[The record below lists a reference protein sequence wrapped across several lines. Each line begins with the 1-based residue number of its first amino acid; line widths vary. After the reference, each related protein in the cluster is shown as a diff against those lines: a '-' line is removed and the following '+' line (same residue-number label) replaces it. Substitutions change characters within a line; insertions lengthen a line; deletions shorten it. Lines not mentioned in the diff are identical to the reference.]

1 MLNGLLAAQALDAT
15 QANVSHGAR
24 LCLDR
29 PMSDNRC
36 CCMVE
41 RSRAWR
47 LGNGS
52 GGSLGVSPPG
62 GHRYV
67 VREGVSD
74 SYGVDLSL
82 W

>member
-1 MLNGLLAAQALDAT
+1 MLNGLLAAQAPDAT

-29 PMSDNRC
+29 PMSDIRC
-36 CCMVE
+36 CCMGE
-41 RSRAWR
+41 KSRAWR

-52 GGSLGVSPPG
+52 SGSLGVSPPG

-67 VREGVSD
+67 EREGVSD
-74 SYGVDLSL
+74 SYGVDLYL
-82 W
+82 R